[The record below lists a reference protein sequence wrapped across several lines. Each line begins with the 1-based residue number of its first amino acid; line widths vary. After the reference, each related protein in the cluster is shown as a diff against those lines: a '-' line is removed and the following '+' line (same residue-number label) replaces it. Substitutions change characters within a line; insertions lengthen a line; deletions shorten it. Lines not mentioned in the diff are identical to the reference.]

1 MSSIISDHDHLT
13 NSYVFNKEGI
23 SDENLK
29 INLILLDML
38 YNKNIMYL
46 ETGIWNSERLTF
58 KMCRT

>member
-1 MSSIISDHDHLT
+1 MSFSINDHAHVT
-13 NSYVFNKEGI
+13 NSYNVFNKERT

-46 ETGIWNSERLTF
+46 DIIASR
-58 KMCRT
+58 